1 MGATGGMVANVTTT
15 VNEAGEVVTT
25 TAAAPCGDHCHFTK
39 PESEVVALNVGGTHH
54 LLTEKDVLCYV
65 PGSHLHRLF
74 VNDAIEKK
82 MVGEEIFIDRDG
94 ATFLNLVNYL
104 RNHMTL
110 FPEFMDKNEEIQF
123 FKELDHWG
131 IPSHTGQRRPIPS
144 SNAHFEQHTCFNSRP
159 QQPTQFVPP

>member
-1 MGATGGMVANVTTT
+1 MAAMQGMNATAMVATEN
-15 VNEAGEVVTT
+15 GEMVPASVQPGMC
-25 TAAAPCGDHCHFTK
+25 ADHCHFTK
-39 PESEVVALNVGGTHH
+39 SDSPLIAMNVGGTHH

-74 VNDAIEKK
+74 YNDDIEKK

-131 IPSHTGQRRPIPS
+131 IPSHVSRRGPIPS
-144 SNAHFEQHTCFNSRP
+144 TAANFENHSCFNSRP
-159 QQPTQFVPP
+159 

>member
-1 MGATGGMVANVTTT
+1 M
-15 VNEAGEVVTT
+15 
-25 TAAAPCGDHCHFTK
+25 
-39 PESEVVALNVGGTHH
+39 NVGGTHH

-74 VNDAIEKK
+74 YSEDIEKK
-82 MVGEEIFIDRDG
+82 KVKGPGDTEEVFLDRDG
-94 ATFLNLVNYL
+94 ATFLNVINYL

-131 IPSHTGQRRPIPS
+131 IPSHTGRRGPLPTTHVHYENHS
-144 SNAHFEQHTCFNSRP
+144 CFNAKPKYTPPPSQPSMQMPP
-159 QQPTQFVPP
+159 QQ

>member
-1 MGATGGMVANVTTT
+1 MGATEGGEMNMQVTAQAT
-15 VNEAGEVVTT
+15 GG
-25 TAAAPCGDHCHFTK
+25 CQDHCHFTK
-39 PESEVVALNVGGTHH
+39 PDCEVIALNVGGTHH

-74 VNDAIEKK
+74 ISEDIEKK
-82 MVGEEIFIDRDG
+82 LINEEVFLDRDG

-131 IPSHTGQRRPIPS
+131 IPSHTGRR
-144 SNAHFEQHTCFNSRP
+144 
-159 QQPTQFVPP
+159 QPLPGT